1 VRKSPPRDAHEVFTA
16 LAAALF
22 AALTLLLVSSQ
33 ASATAPGE
41 NGRIAFRRYFNPEHT
56 WGAIFTLKP
65 NGSGLRRVTHP
76 RHEILHTEPDWSA
89 NGRWITYHRL
99 WHGEKIRADHPRQ
112 IFKIHPNG
120 KGRKNLTKVTC
131 RPDACLGDFLP
142 SWSPNGRHI
151 AFIRIFGPN
160 GPAAEG
166 AVVIMRANGTHPRRV
181 THAGSRNED
190 ANPIWSPHG
199 HRLVFFRFDE
209 KREKDAVFVIRTDG
223 THEQRITPWKRG
235 CAQSVDWSP
244 KGRWILTTC
253 LRNGQSDLWLVH
265 PNGANFHRLTDSAG
279 SGVQWFSSSFSP
291 DGTQIVTSRSPGSG
305 AAGNADVYTI
315 NLDGTGLVNITQSVR
330 WDSAPDWGP
339 RH

>member
-1 VRKSPPRDAHEVFTA
+1 MKALSA

-22 AALTLLLVSSQ
+22 AAITLLLI
-33 ASATAPGE
+33 ATPTFATVPGE

-56 WGAIFTLKP
+56 WGAIFTIRA

-120 KGRKNLTKVTC
+120 KGRENLTKVTC

-190 ANPIWSPHG
+190 ANPTWSPHG

-209 KREKDAVFVIRTDG
+209 KRDKDAVFVIRTDG

-244 KGRWILTTC
+244 NGRWILTTC

-265 PNGANFHRLTDSAG
+265 PNGANFHRVTHSAG
-279 SGVQWFSSSFSP
+279 TGLTWFSSTFSP